1 MIDQKLLEIL
11 VCPETRQPVRPAPPE
26 LIERL
31 NQLVAKR
38 QLKMR
43 NGEPIER
50 RLDGGLLRADEK
62 VLYPIIDGIPV
73 MLTDESIA
81 LEQLT

>member
-11 VCPETRQPVRPAPPE
+11 VCPETRQPLRPAPPE

-31 NQLVAKR
+31 NRAVGENRLT
-38 QLKMR
+38 MR
-43 NGEPIER
+43 GGQPVER

-73 MLTDESIA
+73 MLVDESIA
-81 LEQLT
+81 LEQLP

>member
-11 VCPETRQPVRPAPPE
+11 VCPETHQPVRPAPPE

-31 NQLVAKR
+31 NQLVASK

-43 NGEPIER
+43 NGESIER

-73 MLTDESIA
+73 MLADESIA
-81 LEQLT
+81 LEQLP

>member
-11 VCPETRQPVRPAPPE
+11 VCPETRQPLRPAPPE

-31 NQLVAKR
+31 NQAVAANR
-38 QLKMR
+38 LTMR
-43 NGEPIER
+43 DGQALER

-73 MLTDESIA
+73 MLADESIA
-81 LEQLT
+81 LEQLP

>member
-11 VCPETRQPVRPAPPE
+11 VCPETHQPLRPAPPE

-31 NQLVAKR
+31 NQAVAANR
-38 QLKMR
+38 LTMR
-43 NGEPIER
+43 GGQAVER

-73 MLTDESIA
+73 MLADESIA
-81 LEQLT
+81 LEQLP

>member
-11 VCPETRQPVRPAPPE
+11 VCPETHQRVRPAPSE

-31 NQLVAKR
+31 NQLAANK

-73 MLTDESIA
+73 MLVDESIP
-81 LEQLT
+81 LEQLP